1 MTGLTA
7 AEVATVREVRSHIVT
22 GHKLTPLLV
31 EDLLAI
37 VDRLTGNVGHCAGPS
52 WAAHEVLAVATGEPC
67 PACGTVMPMTN
78 TCAACGRIYD
88 PAKPHDCAD
97 RTAFTHGLELL
108 RQMEDPVVDCCVVK
122 WAGPC
127 YLGGEWHYCSRL
139 AEHIGHH
146 GCECGEDVA
155 AFTEVPA

>member
-52 WAAHEVLAVATGEPC
+52 WAAHEVLAVAT
-67 PACGTVMPMTN
+67 ACEGCQFRSYV
-78 TCAACGRIYD
+78 RIYD

-122 WAGPC
+122 WTGPC